1 MIVVMKAR
9 ATEAEIQ
16 AVVTAVEELDYRGH
30 IIRGVERTVV
40 ACVGEERGEQHS
52 LAHLVAFAGVEQVM
66 PVLRSYK
73 LAARE
78 VRPEGSVIDVGG
90 VKIGGKKIAIMAGPC
105 AVESAEQVESSAD
118 AVKRDR
124 KSVV

>member
-1 MIVVMKAR
+1 MRAR
-9 ATEAEIQ
+9 ASEAEIQ

-30 IIRGVERTVV
+30 VIRGVERTVV

-52 LAHLVAFAGVEQVM
+52 LAHLVAFAGVEQVT

-73 LAARE
+73 LASRE

-90 VKIGGKKIAIMAGPC
+90 VKIGGRKIAIMAGPC
-105 AVESAEQVESSAD
+105 ALESGEQGEASRG
-118 AVKRDR
+118 AV
-124 KSVV
+124 